1 MDGKTDLSS
10 VDWAVIAILKHELNI
25 LNIKEKK
32 PKVREW
38 LEKRIKELE
47 SLRNDS

>member
-10 VDWAVIAILKHELNI
+10 VDWAVIAILKHELSI
-25 LNIKEKK
+25 LDIKEKK
-32 PKVREW
+32 PKIREW
-38 LEKRIKELE
+38 LQKRIKELE